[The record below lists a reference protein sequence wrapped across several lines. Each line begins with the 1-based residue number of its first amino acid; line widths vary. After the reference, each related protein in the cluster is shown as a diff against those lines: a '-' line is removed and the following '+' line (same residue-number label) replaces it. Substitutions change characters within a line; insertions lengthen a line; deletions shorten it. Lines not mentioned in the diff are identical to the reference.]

1 MSETTA
7 TKQCPFC
14 AETIQV
20 AAIVCRYC
28 NRDLNVPTVDT
39 SRDQALLDA
48 KMLYYTKEGWKIA
61 GQSASGFQAI
71 KPRQWSTAG
80 LVLFVVL
87 PALLGCVWVYGFG
100 IALLGLIIVLA
111 DYLLKKEQ
119 QVYVTV
125 AELRGIT
132 APTMRIAPSPVFK
145 E

>member
-1 MSETTA
+1 MSD

-14 AETIQV
+14 AETIQA

-28 NRDLNVPTVDT
+28 GEDLNAPVAPVVDT

-48 KMLYYTKEGWKIA
+48 KIAYYTKEGWRISS
-61 GQSASGFQAI
+61 QSASGFQAV

-100 IALLGLIIVLA
+100 IAIFGLLLVVA
-111 DYLLKKEQ
+111 DYLLKKEE
-119 QVYVTV
+119 QVYVTA
-125 AELRGIT
+125 AELRPKPTTET
-132 APTMRIAPSPVFK
+132 APLFRS
-145 E
+145 